1 MKVGTGCLAN
11 ARAVVGCISQND
23 RAFRHTLRRR
33 LADPP
38 LLLGSLITGWSDDDE
53 YAFLPVVL
61 VKWRSVGAA
70 GHDDRRK

>member
-1 MKVGTGCLAN
+1 
-11 ARAVVGCISQND
+11 
-23 RAFRHTLRRR
+23 